1 MKRLKVALIAGLAFG
16 TLAQAQAQQS
26 LTVYTGRSQGL
37 VDAVVKEFQKETG
50 IKVNVRYGRD
60 AEILAALQEEGSR
73 SPADMFWA
81 NTSGALEVAAQR
93 QLLSKLPAD
102 LLGKP
107 TNYVPSSGNWVPV
120 SARFRVLAYNPG
132 KIKPGELPA
141 SVMDLPKVAKLKGRI
156 GWTPTYSSF
165 QDFVTAM
172 RIMKGQA
179 ATKTW
184 LLAMKASGAKAYANN
199 PAMLD
204 ALRAGEI
211 DVALTNHYYIQ
222 RELFGTEEGE
232 YEGAGEDHQ
241 KEEAKTKAAEAKA
254 GLATFY
260 FAQGDVGSLALV
272 TGAGILSTSK
282 NANAQKFL
290 NYLLS
295 SKAQQL
301 STDEIREY
309 PVVSG
314 IKIPK
319 GMIPF
324 ADAAGRGPKLDFAKL
339 TDLEGTLKLMR
350 EVGLL

>member
-1 MKRLKVALIAGLAFG
+1 MKHTRFALFIGLALG
-16 TLAQAQAQQS
+16 MVAQAQS
-26 LTVYTGRSQGL
+26 LTVYTGRSEGL
-37 VDAVVKEFQKETG
+37 VEEVVKEFSKETG

-73 SPADMFWA
+73 SPADVFWA
-81 NTSGALEVAAQR
+81 NTSGALEVAVKNK
-93 QLLSKLPAD
+93 LLSKLPSS
-102 LLGKP
+102 LLGLA
-107 TNYVPSSGNWVPV
+107 TNYVPSNGNWVPV
-120 SARFRVLAYNPG
+120 SVRFRVLAYNPN
-132 KIKPGELPA
+132 KIKASELPA
-141 SVMDLPKVAKLKGRI
+141 SVMDLAKVAKLKGRI

-165 QDFVTAM
+165 QDFITAM
-172 RIMKGQA
+172 RAMKGEA
-179 ATKTW
+179 ATKVW
-184 LLAMKASGAKAYANN
+184 LQSIKDSGAKAYANN

-222 RELFGTEEGE
+222 RELYGSEEGE
-232 YEGAGEDHQ
+232 YEGAGEESEAEKA
-241 KEEAKTKAAEAKA
+241 KEKATETKA

-260 FAQGDVGSLALV
+260 FAPGDVGSLALV
-272 TGAGILSTSK
+272 TGAGILSNSK
-282 NANAQKFL
+282 NPNAQKFL

-301 STDEIREY
+301 TVDEIREY
-309 PVVSG
+309 PVVKS

-324 ADAAGRGPKLDFAKL
+324 SDAAKRGPKLDFAKL

-350 EVGLL
+350 ELGLL